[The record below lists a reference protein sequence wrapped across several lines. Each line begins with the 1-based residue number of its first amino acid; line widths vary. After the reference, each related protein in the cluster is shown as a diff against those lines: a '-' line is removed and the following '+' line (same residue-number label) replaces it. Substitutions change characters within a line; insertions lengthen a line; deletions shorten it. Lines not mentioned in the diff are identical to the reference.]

1 MHPLIEQLL
10 PAPPVLTDGAWG
22 TQFQEEGLAPGDCPD
37 AWNLGYPERIE
48 RLARSCI
55 EAGSR
60 LILTNTFRANRIAL
74 ERPGLSG
81 RVEEINRARVA
92 ISRRSARG
100 GARFRLH
107 RS

>member
-74 ERPGLSG
+74 ERPGTL
-81 RVEEINRARVA
+81 R
-92 ISRRSARG
+92 ARG
-100 GARFRLH
+100 GDQSRPRGHLPPQRKGRRTFSAP
-107 RS
+107 